1 MSTLA
6 ELIKQKEA
14 LEAQI
19 DQVRQNELSDAISKI
34 KAIIAE
40 YHLTADDIFG
50 GAKRARK
57 VSTESKVMPKYRDPA
72 TGLTWSGRGR
82 TPKWMEGKDRAQ
94 FEI

>member
-1 MSTLA
+1 MTTLK
-6 ELIKQKEA
+6 ELVAQKEA

-19 DQVRQNELSDAISKI
+19 ALAIKSEKKEAVSKVKEL
-34 KAIIAE
+34 IAE
-40 YHLTADDIFG
+40 YSLTESDVFG
-50 GAKRARK
+50 GEKRAK
-57 VSTESKVMPKYRDPA
+57 LASKNPAVAKYRDPA